1 MLLLSLHA
9 CNVDTLQRYNIA
21 IINPGNA
28 AKGLEEKFTCVQ
40 RAFWFDTR
48 KKRAQG
54 MSHGLTKSGCQIR
67 HFEGRGL

>member
-48 KKRAQG
+48 KKKG
-54 MSHGLTKSGCQIR
+54 HKVCLTASQKVVVK
-67 HFEGRGL
+67 